1 MGDDFDEMEAIM
13 ARAEAQA
20 VETAKKQ
27 RTTGPTSEETTG
39 QQLQHEA
46 SNGLAE
52 INDDD
57 ADDILDAIEVL
68 SAGALGVD
76 VHSST
81 FGVSGPA
88 QSMPLAFNLAQA
100 AAKATAATADAEAGN
115 ASGRANDVAIAAAT
129 GTTSEGQSKSSCED
143 GRKKHETESGSTHA
157 NVKESVGGEEE
168 EEAKELTWSEL
179 RARAAAAEAA
189 ADAAEDD

>member
-57 ADDILDAIEVL
+57 ADDILDAIE
-68 SAGALGVD
+68 
-76 VHSST
+76 
-81 FGVSGPA
+81 
-88 QSMPLAFNLAQA
+88 AQA